1 MRERLRLLLA
11 ACFYYSGLVALAL
24 WWQRRTGRRLVIL
37 NYHRATGKYLYRQV
51 RYLRRHY
58 HIMHLEDALREF
70 YTLQQGR
77 RERDRRI
84 PLVLTFDDG
93 YLDNYTCGLPL
104 ARALHVPITVFLIPG
119 YIESGECFWWLAG
132 SYLAAHAPAEKVT
145 LEGKGYD
152 LAQAEEREALAQA
165 IDSHLRNANSV
176 AERERFLAAVQ
187 RALDVALPCRARE
200 GIADGALPLTWQE
213 VREMESSG
221 LVSFGAHTMHHPV
234 LSYLADPAE
243 LRREV
248 VECRS
253 VLEER
258 LGHPVSAFAYPIG
271 KPEHIGEAGLR
282 AVRAAGYTYALTTIE
297 AVNTPHI
304 DPYMLCRLPGDVNLH
319 WLVMACELA
328 GLLGIL
334 SRLRKKYGQVFRR

>member
-24 WWQRRTGRRLVIL
+24 WWQRRSSPRLVIL
-37 NYHRATGKYLYRQV
+37 NYHRATGKYLSQQM
-51 RYLRRHY
+51 RYLRQHY
-58 HIMHLEDALREF
+58 RVMHLEDALREF
-70 YTLQQGR
+70 YASQQEGR
-77 RERDRRI
+77 KRDRRI

-93 YLDNYTCGLPL
+93 YLDNYTCGLLL
-104 ARALHVPITVFLIPG
+104 ARTLHVPITVFLIPG

-132 SYLAAHAPAEKVT
+132 AHLAAHAPVEKVT

-152 LAQAEEREALAQA
+152 LARAEEREALAQA
-165 IDSHLRNANSV
+165 IDSHLRHANSV
-176 AERERFLAAVQ
+176 AERERFLAVVQ
-187 RALDVALPCRARE
+187 RALGVALPCRARE
-200 GIADGALPLTWQE
+200 GMADGALPLTWQE
-213 VREMESSG
+213 VHEMESSG

-234 LSYLADPAE
+234 LSYLTDLAE

-248 VECRS
+248 AECRR

-258 LGHPVSAFAYPIG
+258 LGHSVSIFAYPIG

-282 AVRAAGYTYALTTIE
+282 AVREADYAYALTTIE
-297 AVNTPHI
+297 EVNTLHS
-304 DPYMLCRLPGDVNLH
+304 DPYMLYRLPGDVNLH

-334 SRLRKKYGQVFRR
+334 SRLRKKYEQVVGR